1 MVLRSLQPRIA
12 RHVVGV
18 PFIDFRSLFLALYDV
33 TDDIS
38 RGLWTDYSSTDAK
51 EKKPVGG

>member
-12 RHVVGV
+12 RHVVKV
-18 PFIDFRSLFLALYDV
+18 SFTDFRSLFLALYDV
-33 TDDIS
+33 KDDIS
-38 RGLWTDYSSTDAK
+38 RGLWTDSSSANAK